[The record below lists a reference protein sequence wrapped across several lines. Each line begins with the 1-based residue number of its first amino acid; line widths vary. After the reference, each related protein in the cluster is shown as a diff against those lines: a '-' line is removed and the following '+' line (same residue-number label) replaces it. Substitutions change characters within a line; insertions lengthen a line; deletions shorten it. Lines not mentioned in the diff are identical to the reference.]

1 MLAIA
6 GNLSRYIEMGAS
18 DFTYN
23 YNFVPI
29 AATVIYSIAL
39 GLPLGLKLL
48 MRLLG
53 TTFFNGTFIEL
64 VGIYGYSFTSF
75 LITALLCLIPVQA
88 LQWLF
93 IAYSAV
99 TSTGFLLVTMWHG
112 LTETPPHTRLIVIA
126 AVCAVQVCFLLIFKL
141 YFFKNVDSDSSSD

>member
-6 GNLSRYIEMGAS
+6 GNLNRYIQMGSS
-18 DFTYN
+18 DFQYN

-29 AATVIYSIAL
+29 AATVIYSIAI

-53 TTFFNGTFIEL
+53 QEFFNGTFLEL

-75 LITALLCLIPVQA
+75 IITSLLCLIPVQF
-88 LQWLF
+88 LQWIF
-93 IAYSAV
+93 VGYSAI
-99 TSTGFLLVTMWHG
+99 TSAGFLIVTMWHG
-112 LTETPPHTRLIVIA
+112 LADTSVPPKTRLTVIA
-126 AVCAVQVCFLLIFKL
+126 AVSAV
-141 YFFKNVDSDSSSD
+141 